1 MQQLGAP
8 VVPAQY
14 IDKDRLMKKIIG
26 FLMATPLVLTVMGVH
41 AEPEGYRGSELGPN
55 QMQMEDALFKRMD
68 ANGDGLVSR
77 AEFDEFNARRFKE
90 LDADNDGKVTRE
102 EMDARVNKAMKYGLR
117 HFEERFS
124 SADTNHDGVLDRVE
138 AQAMP
143 VMEVFFDKVDTNHD
157 GKVTREEYFAAM
169 PMLHK
174 AKNIG
179 PKNRDSAL

>member
-1 MQQLGAP
+1 
-8 VVPAQY
+8 
-14 IDKDRLMKKIIG
+14 MKKTNS
-26 FLMATPLVLTVMGVH
+26 FLLAMLLAFWGAGTLAGPDGNS
-41 AEPEGYRGSELGPN
+41 GSVQRPSGAQTDN
-55 QMQMEDALFKRMD
+55 VLFKRMD
-68 ANGDGLVSR
+68 ANSDGSVSR
-77 AEFDEFNARRFKE
+77 AEFDEFNAKRFKE
-90 LDADNDGKVTRE
+90 LDADNDGKIARE
-102 EMDARVNKAMKYGLR
+102 ELDVRVNRTMRNGLR

-124 SADTNHDGVLDRVE
+124 SADLNHDDVLDRVE

-179 PKNRDSAL
+179 PKNKDKAL

>member
-1 MQQLGAP
+1 
-8 VVPAQY
+8 
-14 IDKDRLMKKIIG
+14 MKKPNS
-26 FLMATPLVLTVMGVH
+26 FPLAMLLVFWVAGALAGPDGV
-41 AEPEGYRGSELGPN
+41 GGPG
-55 QMQMEDALFKRMD
+55 QKPGRVQTDDVLFKRMD
-68 ANGDGLVSR
+68 GNGDGSVSR
-77 AEFDEFNARRFKE
+77 AEFDEFNARRFRE
-90 LDADNDGKVTRE
+90 LDADNDGNITRE
-102 EMDARVNKAMKYGLR
+102 ELDIRVNQAMKNGLK

-124 SADTNHDGVLDRVE
+124 SADLNHDDVLDRVE

-179 PKNRDSAL
+179 PKNKDSAL